1 MAKAKTITVKA
12 TGVPKG
18 KKMTPAQHMK
28 EVSKIVSKFSKE
40 KMDLW
45 HLGNEI
51 DAVAMKLGSVASL
64 AVLLAES
71 CGEPQSGAAW
81 AISDYLNDLDKQLHE
96 LSDKVIQAHK

>member
-1 MAKAKTITVKA
+1 MAKAKTVTVKA
-12 TGVPKG
+12 TGVG
-18 KKMTPAQHMK
+18 KKMTPVQHMK
-28 EVSKIVSKFSKE
+28 EVNKIVSKFSKE

-51 DAVAMKLGSVASL
+51 DAVAMKLGSVASI

>member
-1 MAKAKTITVKA
+1 MAKTITVKA

-28 EVSKIVSKFSKE
+28 EMQQIIKKFPKE

-51 DAVAMKLGSVASL
+51 DAIAMKLGSVSGI

-71 CGEPQSGAAW
+71 CGDPQSSAAW

-96 LSDKVIQAHK
+96 LSEKVIQAHK